1 MKTTEIIL
9 IASLFLIAGIRL
21 YKKYGEKK
29 KSGKGQGGSGSS
41 LFHDQ
46 TKDEEYEPYSGK
58 KD

>member
-9 IASLFLIAGIRL
+9 IASLFVVAGIRL

-29 KSGKGQGGSGSS
+29 PSGKGTEGSGSYS
-41 LFHDQ
+41 FPVSSN
-46 TKDEEYEPYSGK
+46 DEEYEPYSGK